1 MWLSAIFFNRAQFF
15 IYVTERAKL
24 LLKIFFMNWLA
35 VYTKPRW
42 EKKVAERIGAK
53 GIEVYCPLNK
63 VRKKWSD
70 RYKVVE
76 EPLFKSYV
84 FVKVKE
90 EDRTL
95 IRLAEG
101 VVNFVYSE
109 GRPALIREEEIN
121 LIRRFLKEYHEVQS
135 NPVPLVKGAR
145 VRVTSGVLMDRE
157 GGVID
162 ILNKKAFVLLES
174 LGYELTASFEASGLE
189 PIGIN

>member
-1 MWLSAIFFNRAQFF
+1 M
-15 IYVTERAKL
+15 TERAKL
-24 LLKIFFMNWLA
+24 LLKIFFLNWLA

-101 VVNFVYSE
+101 VVNFVYNE

-157 GGVID
+157 GVVID